1 MELLAV
7 GLGCAL
13 GAVCRYLLETG
24 LNGWLADPL
33 SILIINCCGCFLMGL
48 FTAIIENR
56 QPSKSLSKFLTT
68 GFCGGLKI
76 GRAHV

>member
-24 LNGWLADPL
+24 LNGWLADPHQL
-33 SILIINCCGCFLMGL
+33 LRL
-48 FTAIIENR
+48 FPHGT
-56 QPSKSLSKFLTT
+56 LH
-68 GFCGGLKI
+68 CD
-76 GRAHV
+76 H

>member
-48 FTAIIENR
+48 FTTASVDSHQRIR
-56 QPSKSLSKFLTT
+56 RLPP
-68 GFCGGLKI
+68 
-76 GRAHV
+76 R